1 MSAII
6 RKWSGLLSASTS
18 ASLSVLLLVGAIGVV
33 GISSA
38 VAQQAEQAAPLQPLQ
53 VGDKAP
59 DFSLPASD
67 GQTYTLSQFA
77 GVRPVVIA
85 FFPKAFTGG

>member
-1 MSAII
+1 MMQFL
-6 RKWSGLLSASTS
+6 R
-18 ASLSVLLLVGAIGVV
+18 V
-33 GISSA
+33 GIRSGVAAMFA
-38 VAQQAEQAAPLQPLQ
+38 VLTLGSQLAMALE

-67 GQTYTLSQFA
+67 GQTYSLSQFA
-77 GVRPVVIA
+77 GDKPVVIA

>member
-1 MSAII
+1 MSYFAN
-6 RKWSGLLSASTS
+6 RLARTWHA
-18 ASLSVLLLVGAIGVV
+18 VLI
-33 GISSA
+33 A
-38 VAQQAEQAAPLQPLQ
+38 VFALCSQMALALEE
-53 VGDKAP
+53 GDKAP

-67 GQTYTLSQFA
+67 GNTYSLSQFL

>member
-1 MSAII
+1 MSHLAKRFSQLVLTAI
-6 RKWSGLLSASTS
+6 LAT
-18 ASLSVLLLVGAIGVV
+18 
-33 GISSA
+33 
-38 VAQQAEQAAPLQPLQ
+38 VALGGQIAAALE

-67 GQTYTLSQFA
+67 GDTYTLSQFA
-77 GVRPVVIA
+77 GDKPVVIA